1 MTAALVTFQARSVV
15 RGRWSIVAI
24 LAFAVAAAI
33 VAFLG
38 LGSFRQLGLG
48 AVGPAAVSLL
58 NLALLLPTAQAL
70 LLGALALSG
79 ERESGFMAALRARGM
94 SSRAAILATWLAVT
108 LSAWLSLI
116 AGFAV
121 VALIVAGNV
130 PSGDMPVFFAIMLI
144 CGACAAVAAA
154 VGVLVGSA
162 VTNRLQASLV
172 AIATWFLLALG
183 LDLVVIGLGVFLALG
198 EPAILVAVLANP
210 IESARVAALLLLDAS
225 GGALGT
231 MGLYLSETIGRAASL
246 VLLSAALALWVVV
259 PLGLASYILGRRDL

>member
-1 MTAALVTFQARSVV
+1 MTASLVTFQARSVI

-24 LAFAVAAAI
+24 LGFALASAV

-70 LLGALALSG
+70 LLGSLALSG
-79 ERESGFMAALRARGM
+79 ERESGFVAALFARGVG
-94 SSRAAILATWLAVT
+94 SGGAIVATWLAVT

-116 AGFAV
+116 AGFGV

-130 PSGDMPVFFAIMLI
+130 PSADMPVFFAIMLV
-144 CGACAAVAAA
+144 CGAAAAVAAA
-154 VGVLVGSA
+154 IGVLVGA
-162 VTNRLQASLV
+162 VVTNRLQASLV
-172 AIATWFLLALG
+172 AVAAWFLLALG
-183 LDLVVIGLGVFLALG
+183 LDLVVIGLGVFLAFG
-198 EPAILVAVLANP
+198 EPAILAAVLANP
-210 IESARVAALLLLDAS
+210 VESARVASLLLLDAS

-231 MGLYLSETIGRAASL
+231 MGIYLDDSLGRSGSL
-246 VLLSAALALWVVV
+246 TLLALS
-259 PLGLASYILGRRDL
+259 LLAWIALPIGVAAWILGRRDL